1 VVAVSRARFGFS
13 AHPDAL
19 ADLRALPTRVRDL
32 ALVELQALVHG
43 GGGSHPLGG
52 PLHGCHKIYVD
63 PEADWRMVIQF
74 RDASPGAEHSREVHL
89 VAVGPRESYSVYR
102 DAQFR
107 LGRDNPNDQP
117 GPVQLA
123 AARARSPHA
132 ARVRAERA
140 THEQQADITDAPHS
154 TAPARRKLQ

>member
-1 VVAVSRARFGFS
+1 MSRARFGFS

-19 ADLRALPTRVRDL
+19 ADLRSLPTRVRDL
-32 ALVELQALVHG
+32 ALIELQALVHG
-43 GGGSHPLGG
+43 GGGSHPLDG
-52 PLHGCHKIYVD
+52 PLHGCHKIYID
-63 PEADWRMVIQF
+63 PDADWRMVIQF
-74 RDASPGAEHSREVHL
+74 RDAPPGAEHGREVHL
-89 VAVGPRESYSVYR
+89 VAAGLRRSYSVYR

-132 ARVRAERA
+132 VRTETGSAAREHRTNTA
-140 THEQQADITDAPHS
+140 DAPHA
-154 TAPARRKLQ
+154 TTPAKRKLQ

>member
-1 VVAVSRARFGFS
+1 MSRARFGFS

-43 GGGSHPLGG
+43 GGGSLPLDG

-74 RDASPGAEHSREVHL
+74 RDASPGAEHRREVHL

-107 LGRDNPNDQP
+107 LGRDNSNDQP

-132 ARVRAERA
+132 ARVRAEGA
-140 THEQQADITDAPHS
+140 AHEQQADITDAPHS
-154 TAPARRKLQ
+154 TAAARRKLQ